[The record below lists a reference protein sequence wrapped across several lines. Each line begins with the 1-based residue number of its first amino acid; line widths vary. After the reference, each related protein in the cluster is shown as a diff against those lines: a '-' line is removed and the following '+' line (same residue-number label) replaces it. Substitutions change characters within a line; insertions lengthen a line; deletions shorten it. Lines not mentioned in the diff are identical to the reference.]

1 MEKTNMETIELG
13 YLMGGG
19 KALDFDM
26 NQAAYQDAF
35 LSFLD
40 EAGFDSY
47 GYPNPVLTGPYV
59 PVPENDVFLIRPWS
73 WTPDETANT
82 APNFVHKPT
91 GTEVR
96 WYKYPLRDGTCSRNI
111 TQAEWDEILK
121 DCLASLPKASEEG

>member
-1 MEKTNMETIELG
+1 M
-13 YLMGGG
+13 
-19 KALDFDM
+19 
-26 NQAAYQDAF
+26 
-35 LSFLD
+35 
-40 EAGFDSY
+40 
-47 GYPNPVLTGPYV
+47 